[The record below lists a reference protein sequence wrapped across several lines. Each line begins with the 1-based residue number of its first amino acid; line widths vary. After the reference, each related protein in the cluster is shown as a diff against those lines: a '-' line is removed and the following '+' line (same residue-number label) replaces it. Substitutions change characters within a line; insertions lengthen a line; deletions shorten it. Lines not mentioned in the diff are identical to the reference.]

1 MTGLVVAR
9 GFNLG
14 KGDWISQHERPTFG
28 HLSLAYR
35 RQQSG

>member
-9 GFNLG
+9 GFDRE

-35 RQQSG
+35 RQQSR